1 MEICNMQ
8 FNMSDPV
15 EIVFNTIEDLLE
27 LSEYVLML
35 ISYSQAV
42 NLEYVVFAK
51 NLILVQDLQAWNCC
65 SAEFTNGTP

>member
-42 NLEYVVFAK
+42 NLEYVVFEK
-51 NLILVQDLQAWNCC
+51 NPILVQDHQAWNCC